1 MEKDDLHKESMIQE
15 ERKRILMIME
25 RITGQAKKQATVL
38 CL

>member
-1 MEKDDLHKESMIQE
+1 MEMDDLHKESMIQE
-15 ERKRILMIME
+15 ERKRILMTMV